1 MKASHVAIMAALS
14 CMVLS
19 CGDNDGN
26 KGARLALS
34 CVESGDACLT
44 PIPTQ
49 GSANADSLYLC
60 NYWDSTHNFQVEFD
74 EGSTRYGVQVLIANF
89 TGAGTYETN
98 TDGTTNVWITTN
110 GAQGDAAGNP
120 PSIPEHKCTI
130 VATSNLAEITIP
142 QNGDADILDVKLTVS
157 CPNGLGWG
165 NVCAIACTVNPST
178 FHLSVKGC
186 TVSQ

>member
-74 EGSTRYGVQVLIANF
+74 EGSTRYGVR
-89 TGAGTYETN
+89 
-98 TDGTTNVWITTN
+98 
-110 GAQGDAAGNP
+110 
-120 PSIPEHKCTI
+120 S
-130 VATSNLAEITIP
+130 
-142 QNGDADILDVKLTVS
+142 
-157 CPNGLGWG
+157 
-165 NVCAIACTVNPST
+165 
-178 FHLSVKGC
+178 
-186 TVSQ
+186 